1 MDNILK
7 FLIKMQADGGN
18 VVSVARQTEQQ
29 LDAISRKASIAGRG
43 LRNAFSFQG
52 FKGALMSIPGMQF
65 LMNPYTMIGAG
76 IGAVVKLGAEAES
89 TNVAFKTLVGSEQKA
104 AEMLDQITDFA
115 AHSPFGKMDLT
126 KNAQMMLNF
135 GVETNKVLPLLKQLG
150 DISGGDKNKM
160 SALSLVMG
168 QVSSTG
174 YLMGQDLLQFINAG
188 FNPIQELSKMTGISV
203 DKLKQKMSDGQIT
216 FHNVEQA
223 ILHATAAGGKF
234 HGMMEAQSQ
243 TLSGKWST
251 LLDTFQ
257 AGAIE
262 LSQSINSPIGEVVD
276 LITKAVPK
284 IFDKIKALFKLIAD
298 GIKFVIKYK
307 EEFLALAAVIGTVM
321 AVCKAYSIA
330 LAAYHAIM
338 TVVTVAT
345 KIWTGVQWLLNIAL
359 TANPIGIIIVAIAAL
374 IAIIVVCWNKYAG
387 FRAVI
392 LTASSTMIV
401 FANIIKNYVI
411 ARIRELLTGIGLVG
425 SALHKLFAGDF
436 TGAAKDF
443 AGGMKQLSGI
453 GSTKGLVMQ
462 SIDAVRGVPDAFSKT
477 LAAERA
483 KDNKKNATKKGGS
496 TSSDESPGTAAA
508 EKVVFGDPKKKKDK
522 KKKKKKKKK
531 GRKSAEDIATGGTR
545 NTSIQM
551 RIGKFFDT
559 LHVHMNDKTDT
570 AELERL
576 VVQCMNRALAIATS
590 TDRG

>member
-18 VVSVARQTEQQ
+18 VISVARQTEQQ

-443 AGGMKQLSGI
+443 AGGMKHPGSAQPKGWLCRVSMPYAAYPMLLAKPSQQSERKTIRRTQRRKAVLLLQTNRPEPQLPRKS
-453 GSTKGLVMQ
+453 
-462 SIDAVRGVPDAFSKT
+462 FS
-477 LAAERA
+477 
-483 KDNKKNATKKGGS
+483 ATRRRKRTRRKRRKRRKKGANRPRISQPVARVTPLS
-496 TSSDESPGTAAA
+496 TCASESS
-508 EKVVFGDPKKKKDK
+508 
-522 KKKKKKKKK
+522 
-531 GRKSAEDIATGGTR
+531 
-545 NTSIQM
+545 SI
-551 RIGKFFDT
+551 
-559 LHVHMNDKTDT
+559 H
-570 AELERL
+570 
-576 VVQCMNRALAIATS
+576 CMYI
-590 TDRG
+590 

>member
-1 MDNILK
+1 
-7 FLIKMQADGGN
+7 
-18 VVSVARQTEQQ
+18 
-29 LDAISRKASIAGRG
+29 
-43 LRNAFSFQG
+43 
-52 FKGALMSIPGMQF
+52 
-65 LMNPYTMIGAG
+65 
-76 IGAVVKLGAEAES
+76 
-89 TNVAFKTLVGSEQKA
+89 
-104 AEMLDQITDFA
+104 
-115 AHSPFGKMDLT
+115 
-126 KNAQMMLNF
+126 
-135 GVETNKVLPLLKQLG
+135 
-150 DISGGDKNKM
+150 
-160 SALSLVMG
+160 
-168 QVSSTG
+168 
-174 YLMGQDLLQFINAG
+174 
-188 FNPIQELSKMTGISV
+188 
-203 DKLKQKMSDGQIT
+203 
-216 FHNVEQA
+216 
-223 ILHATAAGGKF
+223 
-234 HGMMEAQSQ
+234 MEAQSQ

-392 LTASSTMIV
+392 LTASSTLIV

-477 LAAERA
+477 LTAERA

-545 NTSIQM
+545 NTSIHM

>member
-7 FLIKMQADGGN
+7 FLIELKADGGN
-18 VVSVARQTEQQ
+18 VFSVARQTEQQ
-29 LDAISRKASIAGRG
+29 LDAINTRAAAVGRG

-89 TNVAFKTLVGSEQKA
+89 TNTAFEALVGNEEKA
-104 AEMLDQITDFA
+104 ASMLKEIVDFA
-115 AHSPFGKMDLT
+115 NLSPFGRLDLT
-126 KNAQMMLNF
+126 RNAQLMLNY
-135 GVETNKVLPLLKQLG
+135 GVATEKVIPLLKQLG
-150 DISGGDKNKM
+150 DISGGNKSRM
-160 SALSLVMG
+160 ASLSLAMG
-168 QVSSTG
+168 QVTSMG
-174 YLMGQDLLQFINAG
+174 YLQGQDKNQFVQAG
-188 FNPIQELSKMTGISV
+188 FNPLQELSQMTGTPMS
-203 DKLKQKMSDGQIT
+203 KLLQMMEDGQIT
-216 FHNVEQA
+216 ARNVEQA
-223 ILHATAAGGKF
+223 IEHATGAGGKF
-234 HGMMEAQSQ
+234 HGMMEKQSQ
-243 TLSGKWST
+243 TLFGKWST
-251 LLDTFQ
+251 LVDTIQ
-257 AGAIE
+257 DRAIK
-262 LSQSINSPIGEVVD
+262 LSGSINSPIAEVVD

-284 IFDKIKALFKLIAD
+284 IFDKIQALFKLIAD

-545 NTSIQM
+545 NTSIHM